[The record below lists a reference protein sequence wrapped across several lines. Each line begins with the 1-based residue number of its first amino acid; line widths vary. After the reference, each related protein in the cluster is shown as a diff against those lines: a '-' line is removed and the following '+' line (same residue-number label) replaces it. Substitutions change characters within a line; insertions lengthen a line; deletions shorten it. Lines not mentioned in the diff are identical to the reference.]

1 MAVVM
6 AVAVLAV
13 ACSSDSPA
21 TTVGE
26 MRPVPTVPPTP
37 APGDEIA
44 ATVPAPTGPV
54 TTELV
59 GDPRPDP
66 DSQATLPPLPEL
78 PAFDACARLVEFG
91 VADQLAGSTGG
102 APVTEAVGERGCRL
116 AAGAAVA
123 EIHYLSEDVLGSDWF
138 RRDDIEPVGDVGA
151 DAVGLAV
158 FVVPGGA
165 SEAGYTIALVSRRQG
180 AVVAV
185 RGAGEDRAVAVEL
198 ANTVSATM

>member
-1 MAVVM
+1 
-6 AVAVLAV
+6 
-13 ACSSDSPA
+13 
-21 TTVGE
+21 
-26 MRPVPTVPPTP
+26 
-37 APGDEIA
+37 
-44 ATVPAPTGPV
+44 
-54 TTELV
+54 
-59 GDPRPDP
+59 
-66 DSQATLPPLPEL
+66 
-78 PAFDACARLVEFG
+78 
-91 VADQLAGSTGG
+91 
-102 APVTEAVGERGCRL
+102 
-116 AAGAAVA
+116 VA
-123 EIHYLSEDVLGSDWF
+123 EIHYLSEDVMGSDWF